1 MARVWYIGDEA
12 TALAYR
18 LAGVETRV
26 PGAGETPAVYARAV
40 EDGADL
46 VLLSARN
53 AAELGVEALDAAL
66 TSLQPLV
73 ELVPDWQGR
82 DQPPDVA
89 RGIRLALGIE
99 P

>member
-26 PGAGETPAVYARAV
+26 PGAGETPAVYARAI

-53 AAELGVEALDAAL
+53 AAELGTEVLDAAL
-66 TSLQPLV
+66 ASLRPLV

>member
-1 MARVWYIGDEA
+1 MM
-12 TALAYR
+12 
-18 LAGVETRV
+18 
-26 PGAGETPAVYARAV
+26 VYARAV

-46 VLLSARN
+46 VLLSARS
-53 AAELGVEALDAAL
+53 AAELGTEALDAAL
-66 TSLQPLV
+66 ASLQPLV

-82 DQPPDVA
+82 DEPPDVA

>member
-1 MARVWYIGDEA
+1 MASVWYIGDEA

-46 VLLSARN
+46 VLLASRN
-53 AAELGVEALDAAL
+53 AAELGTELLGAAL
-66 TSLQPLV
+66 TSLRPLV

-82 DQPPDVA
+82 DEPAEVA
-89 RGIRLALGIE
+89 RDIRLALGIE

>member
-26 PGAGETPAVYARAV
+26 PGAGETPAVYARAI

-46 VLLSARN
+46 VLLSARS
-53 AAELGVEALDAAL
+53 AAELGTEVLDAAL

>member
-1 MARVWYIGDEA
+1 MASVWYIGDEA

-26 PGAGETPAVYARAV
+26 PGAGETTAVYARAV

-46 VLLSARN
+46 VLLASRN
-53 AAELGVEALDAAL
+53 AAELGTEVLGAAL
-66 TSLQPLV
+66 TSLRPLV

-82 DQPPDVA
+82 DEPAEVA

>member
-1 MARVWYIGDEA
+1 VARVWYIGDEA

-26 PGAGETPAVYARAV
+26 PGAGETPVVYARAI

-46 VLLSARN
+46 VLLAPPN
-53 AAELGVEALDAAL
+53 AAELGPDALAAAL
-66 TSLQPLV
+66 ASLHPLV

-82 DQPPDVA
+82 HEVPDVA
-89 RGIRLALGIE
+89 HGIRLALGIE

>member
-40 EDGADL
+40 EGGAGL
-46 VLLSARN
+46 VLMSPRN
-53 AAELGVEALDAAL
+53 AVELGTEALESAL
-66 TSLQPLV
+66 VSLHPLV

-82 DQPPDVA
+82 DEPPDVA

>member
-40 EDGADL
+40 EGGADL
-46 VLLSARN
+46 VLLSTRS
-53 AAELGVEALDAAL
+53 AAELDTEALDAARA
-66 TSLQPLV
+66 SLQPLV

-82 DQPPDVA
+82 DEPPDVA

>member
-26 PGAGETPAVYARAV
+26 PGAGETPAVYARAI

-46 VLLSARN
+46 VLLSTRS
-53 AAELGVEALDAAL
+53 AAELGTEALDAAL
-66 TSLQPLV
+66 ASLQPLV

>member
-53 AAELGVEALDAAL
+53 AAELGAEALDAAL
-66 TSLQPLV
+66 ASLQPLV

>member
-46 VLLSARN
+46 VLLSARS
-53 AAELGVEALDAAL
+53 AAELGTEVLDAAL
-66 TSLQPLV
+66 ASLRPLV

>member
-46 VLLSARN
+46 VLLSARS
-53 AAELGVEALDAAL
+53 AAELGTEALDAAL
-66 TSLQPLV
+66 ASLQPLV

>member
-1 MARVWYIGDEA
+1 MARVWYIGDES
-12 TALAYR
+12 TALLYR

-26 PGAGETPAVYARAV
+26 PGPGETPQVYARAV

-46 VLLSARN
+46 VLLAPPN
-53 AAELGVEALDAAL
+53 AAELGTDALESAL
-66 TSLQPLV
+66 ESLHPLV

-82 DQPPDVA
+82 YAVPDVA
-89 RGIRLALGIE
+89 RATRLALGIE

>member
-12 TALAYR
+12 TSLAYR

-82 DQPPDVA
+82 DEPPDVA

>member
-26 PGAGETPAVYARAV
+26 PGAGETAAVYARAV

-46 VLLSARN
+46 VLLSARS
-53 AAELGVEALDAAL
+53 AAELGTEALDAAL
-66 TSLQPLV
+66 ASLQPLV

>member
-26 PGAGETPAVYARAV
+26 PGAGETPSVYARAV

-46 VLLSARN
+46 VLLSTRS
-53 AAELGVEALDAAL
+53 AAELGTEALDAAL
-66 TSLQPLV
+66 ASLQPLV

>member
-1 MARVWYIGDEA
+1 MASVWYIGDEA

-46 VLLSARN
+46 VLLASRN
-53 AAELGVEALDAAL
+53 AAELGTEVLGAAL
-66 TSLQPLV
+66 TSLRPLV

-82 DQPPDVA
+82 DEPAEVA
-89 RGIRLALGIE
+89 RGIRLALGTE

>member
-26 PGAGETPAVYARAV
+26 PGAGETPAVYARAI

-46 VLLSARN
+46 VLLSARS
-53 AAELGVEALDAAL
+53 AAELGTEVLDAAL
-66 TSLQPLV
+66 ASLQPLV

>member
-26 PGAGETPAVYARAV
+26 PGAGETPAVYARAI

-46 VLLSARN
+46 VLLSTRS
-53 AAELGVEALDAAL
+53 AAELGTEVLDAAL

>member
-18 LAGVETRV
+18 LAGLETRV

-46 VLLSARN
+46 VLLSTRS
-53 AAELGVEALDAAL
+53 AAELGTEALDAAL
-66 TSLQPLV
+66 ASLQPLV

>member
-46 VLLSARN
+46 VLLASRN
-53 AAELGVEALDAAL
+53 AAELGTEVLGAAL
-66 TSLQPLV
+66 TSLRPLV

-82 DQPPDVA
+82 DEPAEVA